1 VTITAA
7 SGAIALEARLAVED
21 LVVLEAQLLDD
32 RLFDTWLELFT
43 DDVVYRA
50 PVRITRKQGNS
61 EIVDDMFHFD
71 ENIHSLRLRVRRLH
85 TDVAWAEDP
94 PSRTRHHVT
103 TVHVSPGEREGELSV
118 RSSVL
123 LYRNRGD
130 AAEHDLLSMD
140 RHDVLRRTDQGLRIA
155 SRRAILDQATVGT
168 KNLGVFF

>member
-1 VTITAA
+1 VTLTAATPTIT
-7 SGAIALEARLAVED
+7 LEERLAVED
-21 LVVLEAQLLDD
+21 LLVREALFLDD
-32 RLFDTWLELFT
+32 GRFDDWLELLT
-43 DDVVYRA
+43 EDIVYRA
-50 PVRITRKQGNS
+50 PVRITRKRGNP
-61 EIVDDMFHFD
+61 EIVEDMFHFD

-103 TVHVSPGEREGELSV
+103 MAHVSSGEQADELAV

-130 AAEHDLLSMD
+130 AAEHDLLSME
-140 RHDVLRRTDQGLRIA
+140 RHDVLRRTEMGLLIA
-155 SRRAILDQATVGT
+155 SRRALLDQATVGT

>member
-1 VTITAA
+1 MTITAA
-7 SGAIALEARLAVED
+7 AAGISLEDRLAVED
-21 LVVLEAQLLDD
+21 LLVLEAQLLDD

-50 PVRITRKQGNS
+50 PVRITRKQGNP

-71 ENIHSLRLRVRRLH
+71 ENIFSLRLRVRRLH

-103 TVHVSPGEREGELSV
+103 TAHVSVGQRPDELAV
-118 RSSVL
+118 RSAVL

-140 RHDVLRRTDQGLRIA
+140 RHDVLRRTEQGLRIA
-155 SRRAILDQATVGT
+155 SRRALLDQATVGT
-168 KNLGVFF
+168 KNLGIFF